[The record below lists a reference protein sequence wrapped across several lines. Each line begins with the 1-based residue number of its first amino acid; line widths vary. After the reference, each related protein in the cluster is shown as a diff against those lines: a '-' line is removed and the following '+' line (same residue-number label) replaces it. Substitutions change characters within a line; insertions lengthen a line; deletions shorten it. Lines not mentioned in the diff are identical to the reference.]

1 MDNFLPLGFEIDQ
14 VTFSE
19 GQRGWE
25 EFSDPGADLTGA
37 GEGKRKGLERRQ
49 TAGQFEKSFGQTNRK
64 SSSQSHP
71 IMEPSILQEWT
82 FTDLS
87 IFELSHWLGAAQG

>member
-1 MDNFLPLGFEIDQ
+1 MDNFLPLGFEVDQ

-19 GQRGWE
+19 GQRRWE

-37 GEGKRKGLERRQ
+37 GEGKGRALERRQ
-49 TAGQFEKSFGQTNRK
+49 TAGQFEESFGQTNRK

-71 IMEPSILQEWT
+71 IVDPSILQEWT
-82 FTDLS
+82 FTGAS
-87 IFELSHWLGAAQG
+87 ILELSRCLGAAQG